1 MYNFNFMEDE
11 KLIEVFDEILIKKDK
26 KEKITT
32 IALTDQRL
40 LFLDYIT
47 NDGYEALKIT
57 RGINFMKY
65 KDIYYQIN
73 LSDIELIKNTDEYY
87 LITLK
92 DKTSFE
98 FNNIILY
105 ELLKG
110 ELNNEK

>member
-1 MYNFNFMEDE
+1 MYNFNFMENE
-11 KLIEVFDEILIKKDK
+11 KLIEVFDEILIKQGKF
-26 KEKITT
+26 EKITT
-32 IALTDQRL
+32 IALTDKRL

-57 RGINFMKY
+57 KVINFIKY
-65 KDIYYQIN
+65 KDIYYQID
-73 LSDIELIKNTDEYY
+73 LSDIESIKNTDKYY

-110 ELNNEK
+110 ELNEK

>member
-1 MYNFNFMEDE
+1 MYNFNFIEDE
-11 KLIEVFDEILIKKDK
+11 KLIEVFDEILIKQDK

-32 IALTDQRL
+32 IALTDNRL

-47 NDGYEALKIT
+47 NDGYEALKIAK
-57 RGINFMKY
+57 GINFMRY
-65 KDIYYQIN
+65 KDVYHQID
-73 LSDIELIKNTDEYY
+73 LSNIESIKNNDEYY

-92 DKTSFE
+92 DRTSFG

-110 ELNNEK
+110 ELNDEI